1 VIQQASHQEVEN
13 IEVKLPGQARPV
25 QSRRNNQLHASAE
38 FTLGYVFQSLSSR
51 SDKEIPGRI
60 GAFNHLTRQS

>member
-1 VIQQASHQEVEN
+1 VCVIKQAFLQDVEN
-13 IEVKLPGQARPV
+13 IEVKLPV

-51 SDKEIPGRI
+51 SYKGIPGRL
-60 GAFNHLTRQS
+60 GTLNHLTRRSED